1 MEWKLAEAKQQFSE
15 VVRRAEE
22 EPQVILN
29 RDRRV
34 AVLVT
39 AAEFEDY
46 LRWKESRRKGSFAD
60 AIDELVSICRE
71 EEATYEAPPRFDRP
85 NPLAPP
91 TKGRK
96 KRAR

>member
-1 MEWKLAEAKQQFSE
+1 MEWKLAQAKQQFSE
-15 VVRRAEE
+15 VVRAAER
-22 EPQVILN
+22 EPQIILN

-39 AAEFEDY
+39 AAEFDDY
-46 LRWKESRRKGSFAD
+46 LAWKSSRAKGSFAD

-71 EEATYEAPPRFDRP
+71 EGATYDAPPRADRP

-91 TKGRK
+91 KRK